1 MGLLN
6 NSFSKLN
13 IIPEKWFLR
22 KELCCMSTQNG
33 GQSAF
38 KRFLKE
44 NRTLAVS
51 FPILAILLIAV
62 IIIYASM
69 GNSKSQ
75 GAVPVVAENT
85 NAPAQTIEI
94 LPNTVRDIDNND
106 SGSDQ
111 KSTDSTSNAAIKDPF
126 SGPITLVGV
135 LVDAKGGGMAVIE
148 ANNKSYIVRKDDIL
162 ENNMTVSSISA
173 DQVTLKDNDR
183 EMILKLEKRSNS
195 QTAN

>member
-1 MGLLN
+1 MN
-6 NSFSKLN
+6 
-13 IIPEKWFLR
+13 
-22 KELCCMSTQNG
+22 TQNG

-51 FPILAILLIAV
+51 IPILAILLIAV
-62 IIIYASM
+62 IIIYSSM

-75 GAVPVVAENT
+75 GTVPVIAEKT

-94 LPNTVRDIDNND
+94 LPNTERVINSKESRDDLKN
-106 SGSDQ
+106 S
-111 KSTDSTSNAAIKDPF
+111 DSTSNAAIKDPF
-126 SGPITLVGV
+126 NGPITLVGV
-135 LVDAKGGGMAVIE
+135 LVDANGGGMAVIE
-148 ANNKSYIVRKDDIL
+148 ANNKSYIVKKDDIL
-162 ENNMTVSSISA
+162 ENDMTVSSIST
-173 DQVTLKDNDR
+173 DQITLKDNDR